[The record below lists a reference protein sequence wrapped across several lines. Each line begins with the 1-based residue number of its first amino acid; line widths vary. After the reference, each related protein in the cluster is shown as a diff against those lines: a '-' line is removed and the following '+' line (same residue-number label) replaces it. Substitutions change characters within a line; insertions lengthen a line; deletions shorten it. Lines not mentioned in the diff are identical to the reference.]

1 MRTVVFDIETKN
13 VFDDVGKADPTLLE
27 ISVVAAY
34 DSETDQY
41 ASYTEDELPS
51 LWPTIE
57 QADALV
63 GFNSDHFDI
72 PLLNAYYPG
81 DLTAMA
87 SIDLLKDIK
96 HSLGRRIKL
105 DTIAEATL
113 GTQKSGHGLQAIQ
126 WWKQGEIDKI
136 RSYCVEDVRIT
147 KEVFDYAQ
155 AHGKLLYKDGGQLC
169 EIPIDTSHW
178 QQAKRASMTHTLP
191 F

>member
-147 KEVFDYAQ
+147 KEVFDYAMT
-155 AHGKLLYKDGGQLC
+155 HGKLYYKDSGQLR

-178 QQAKRASMTHTLP
+178 QRAERASMTHTLP